1 MQTTVRAT
9 EALCL
14 IIPKHVIT
22 SARSLSVKINA
33 CNFKSDGVWLFQAEY
48 LLENSYILY
57 IIYNKILPFQYES
70 KVQYLSLSRPCFLT

>member
-1 MQTTVRAT
+1 MQTTLRAT

-22 SARSLSVKINA
+22 SATWSFSVKRNVYIYMYVYT

-57 IIYNKILPFQYES
+57 IYI
-70 KVQYLSLSRPCFLT
+70 